1 MPSYKVPKP
10 KPSKESDSAVPYT
23 PGYPTVYFPVDPKWI
38 GTMKVGEEDFEVTL
52 KGKLVGLEM
61 REREKGNP
69 RSEADMEVHEVTL
82 PYGDEES
89 SEDFSK
95 LAED

>member
-10 KPSKESDSAVPYT
+10 KPYKGSEGVEPST
-23 PGYPTVYFPVDPKWI
+23 PSYPTVYFPIDPKWLSKL
-38 GTMKVGEEDFEVTL
+38 KVGKPFEVTL

-61 REREKGNP
+61 RERDEGNS
-69 RSEADMEVHEVTL
+69 RTEADIEVHEVLL
-82 PYGDEES
+82 PYDGDG
-89 SEDFSK
+89 EDFSA